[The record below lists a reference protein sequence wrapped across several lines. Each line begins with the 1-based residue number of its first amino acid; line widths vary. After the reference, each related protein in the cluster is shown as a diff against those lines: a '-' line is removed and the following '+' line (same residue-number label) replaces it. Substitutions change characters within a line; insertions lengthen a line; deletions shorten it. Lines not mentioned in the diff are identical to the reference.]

1 MKYNKYI
8 FQYTITIAV
17 IYTVIIFISNTTFAG
32 QNQKHVDEDE
42 MHTVD
47 VQDNES
53 DQIELTDEQIIDFG
67 VKSEIAESA
76 DLAVEVV
83 LPGEIRLNEETMAH
97 IAPRYPGIVKAV
109 NKRLGDKIEE
119 GEVLAILESIETLV
133 EFELKSLVAGTII
146 EKHITLG
153 ESLETGDTAF
163 LVADLSEVW
172 ADISVYQ
179 KDLPHI
185 YTGQKV
191 IITAGHG
198 IEAATAEIHYLGPI
212 VSEETRNGLARVF
225 LPNFDGRWKP
235 GMFITALVKTKTITV
250 PLAVK
255 KSALQQ
261 LDNRQVIFVEN
272 SNGFVIRKVTTGRSD
287 LIFVEI
293 LSGLE
298 RGETYVSERS
308 FVLKAQKLKDTMDP
322 EAGHAH

>member
-1 MKYNKYI
+1 MNYKKYI
-8 FQYTITIAV
+8 FQNTITIAV
-17 IYTVIIFISNTTFAG
+17 LCTAIIIIPNTTFAG
-32 QNQKHVDEDE
+32 KNQKHVDD
-42 MHTVD
+42 
-47 VQDNES
+47 DNTTH
-53 DQIELTDEQIIDFG
+53 IVLTGEQLNDFG
-67 VKSEIAESA
+67 IKTEIAGNA
-76 DLAVEVV
+76 NLGVEIM
-83 LPGEIRLNEETMAH
+83 LPGEIRLNEESMAH

-119 GEVLAILESIETLV
+119 NEVLAILESIETLV

-179 KDLPHI
+179 KDLP
-185 YTGQKV
+185 YLNKGQKV

-198 IEAATAEIHYLGPI
+198 IEPATTEIHYLGPI

-225 LPNFDGRWKP
+225 LPNVDGRWKP
-235 GMFITALVKTKTITV
+235 GMFITAQVKTEIVKV
-250 PLAVK
+250 SLAVK
-255 KSALQQ
+255 KSAIQQ
-261 LDNRQVIFVEN
+261 LDNKQVIFVET
-272 SNGFVIRKVTTGRSD
+272 SVGFEKREVTPGRSD

-298 RGETYVSERS
+298 QGETYVSERS
-308 FVLKAQKLKDTMDP
+308 FVLKAQLLKGTIDP